1 MRHLIFLIFCFN
13 PLTVVSKTTITYG
26 GGNDNGGPIY
36 LKTLLELA
44 LEKTKPEFGDFELV
58 RNNKNENYPRLIIQL
73 DKGVYEN
80 LVMKV
85 SITDEIIKKYNVIK
99 FPLDRGVTGYRI
111 AFTSLKNNQKQCEI
125 IKLKDVQNELTIQGI
140 GWLDTDIL
148 KRNHFNVH
156 AVARTQQMLKM
167 IERNRAEYFFRG
179 INEIRWELSQNP
191 NVSLEPCFALQYSL
205 PRFFITK
212 KRDIKIAKRIEL
224 GLKRAFED
232 GSFIKLWRKYYIAS
246 IQMVNMKERQIFE
259 LENPYI
265 ATLDD
270 EYRQYN
276 FKFSELNDY

>member
-276 FKFSELNDY
+276 YKFSELNDY